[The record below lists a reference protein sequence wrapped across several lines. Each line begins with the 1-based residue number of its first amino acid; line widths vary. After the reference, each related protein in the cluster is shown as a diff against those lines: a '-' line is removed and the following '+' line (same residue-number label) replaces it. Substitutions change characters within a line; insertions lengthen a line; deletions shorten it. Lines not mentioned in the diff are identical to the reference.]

1 MVNFKHAITWMAAI
15 KNLKIQTPGIGS
27 QTKFTVIL
35 FILYRTPQ
43 MDPLYLGSRGGIRYV
58 QSARNSI
65 HGSNEDMTGQKHSY
79 SDGETDYNF
88 LSDEV
93 F

>member
-1 MVNFKHAITWMAAI
+1 
-15 KNLKIQTPGIGS
+15 
-27 QTKFTVIL
+27 
-35 FILYRTPQ
+35 